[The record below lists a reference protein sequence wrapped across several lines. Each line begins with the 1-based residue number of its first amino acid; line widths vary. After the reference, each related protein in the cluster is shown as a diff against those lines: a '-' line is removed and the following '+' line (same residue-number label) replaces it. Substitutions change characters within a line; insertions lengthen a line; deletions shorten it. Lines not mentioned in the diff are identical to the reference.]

1 MKNFASLG
9 LRWGAVLAALF
20 HLQYVAEGAERFED
34 AGDLIL
40 ALFVLSAEAGGE
52 GFRVWA
58 DGGQE
63 LAKGGD
69 LGREFGRPVEK
80 GNGRGGVRGGGVVLG
95 ECDFAL

>member
-1 MKNFASLG
+1 MD
-9 LRWGAVLAALF
+9 

-52 GFRVWA
+52 GFWVWA

-69 LGREFGRPVEK
+69 LGREFGGPVEK
-80 GNGRGGVRGGGVVLG
+80 GNGGGRCPGWWRRPRRV
-95 ECDFAL
+95 